1 MTDPSRR
8 SFLGAALAGGA
19 ACLAARRAPAAVA
32 ATEFPLGMF
41 VSLQN
46 GDPDR
51 TLAQVAD
58 LGLGLCELYTEEL
71 GADLAARLRKAIER
85 HKVEVPVI
93 FTMGPG
99 PQFWDHKQGPPTN
112 GLVPR
117 PYRKQRV
124 ERLKQASDFAR
135 ACGIGKLETHC
146 GYVPEDPNDPLY
158 KETVAALREACE
170 HCARNGQTLLYHAGA
185 ETPVTMLRTIRDVG
199 LDNQG
204 IGLDTANGIMYG
216 TGHPADALEVYGKY
230 VRTVNPKDA
239 LWPTDPIELGREV
252 PIGEGKVDFP
262 RVFKKLREL
271 NYRGPL
277 IIEREISGPQQ
288 LADVRKAIVYLRG
301 LMRVATKPSSDG

>member
-1 MTDPSRR
+1 MNNLTRR
-8 SFLGAALAGGA
+8 KFLGEALAGGA
-19 ACLAARRAPAAVA
+19 ALLATTQATAAPAVNR
-32 ATEFPLGMF
+32 LGMF
-41 VSLQN
+41 INLG
-46 GDPDR
+46 GDPDKA
-51 TLAQVAD
+51 LKQVAD
-58 LGLGLCELYTEEL
+58 LGLDVCELYSEEF
-71 GADLAARLRKAIER
+71 GDNLATRLRQAIER
-85 HKVEVPVI
+85 HKVEVAAL

-99 PQFWDHKQGPPTN
+99 PQAWNHREGPPTN

-117 PYRKQRV
+117 PYRRQRID
-124 ERLKQASDFAR
+124 RLKQASDFAR
-135 ACGIGKLETHC
+135 SCGIERVETHC

-158 KETVAALREACE
+158 KETVQALREVGE
-170 HCARNGQTLLYHAGA
+170 HCRKNGQTILYHAGA

-216 TGHPADALEVYGKY
+216 TGHPADALEVYGRY

-262 RVFKKLREL
+262 RVLKTLRAL

-277 IIEREISGPQQ
+277 IIEREIGGPQQ
-288 LADVRKAIVYLRG
+288 LADIRKAIVYLRG
-301 LMRVATKPSSDG
+301 LLRATS

>member
-8 SFLGAALAGGA
+8 TFLATALAAGA
-19 ACLAARRAPAAVA
+19 SGLAARPARAAAL
-32 ATEFPLGMF
+32 EFPLGMF
-41 VSLQN
+41 IGLQN

-51 TLAQVAD
+51 TLKQVAD
-58 LGLGLCELYTEEL
+58 LGLGLCELYLEEF
-71 GADLAARLRKAIER
+71 GSDLAGRLRAASAR
-85 HKVEVPVI
+85 HKVEVVSL

-99 PQFWDHKQGPPTN
+99 PQFWDHMKGPPTN

-117 PYRKQRV
+117 EWRTQRV
-124 ERLKQASDFAR
+124 ERLKQASDFAK
-135 ACGIGKLETHC
+135 ACGVAKLETHC

-158 KETVAALREACE
+158 KETVAALRTSAE
-170 HCARNGQTLLYHAGA
+170 HCERNGQTLLYHAGA

-204 IGLDTANGIMYG
+204 VGLDTANGIMYG
-216 TGHPADALEVYGKY
+216 TGHPADALEVYGRY

-262 RVFKKLREL
+262 RVLAKLREL
-271 NYRGPL
+271 NYHGPL

-288 LADVRKAIVYLRG
+288 IADIRKAIVFLKG
-301 LMRVATKPSSDG
+301 LMKA